1 MFNQAMAHTRSS
13 QLLAAP
19 ALIERVETLLLDL
32 PTIRPHQLAM
42 TTMQGQTLMLVRLY
56 CSDGTV
62 GVGEGTTIG
71 GLAYGA
77 ESPEGMKLA
86 IDTYFTPLLLGANAN
101 AVPAIMARLNTAIQ
115 DNRFAKSAVETALFD
130 ALGKRTGLP
139 VSHLLWWIRGLP
151 SPDSKSRLNLD
162 GDSRLAQLSQDGWQV
177 EYLRYT
183 EQNGFWLPERIKLSG
198 FDLQVTLVIK
208 DWQPRQLGQ

>member
-1 MFNQAMAHTRSS
+1 
-13 QLLAAP
+13 
-19 ALIERVETLLLDL
+19 
-32 PTIRPHQLAM
+32 AM

-86 IDTYFTPLLLGANAN
+86 IDTYFTPLLLGANAS
-101 AVPAIMARLNTAIQ
+101 AVPALMARLNTAIQ

-130 ALGKRTGLP
+130 A
-139 VSHLLWWIRGLP
+139 
-151 SPDSKSRLNLD
+151 
-162 GDSRLAQLSQDGWQV
+162 
-177 EYLRYT
+177 
-183 EQNGFWLPERIKLSG
+183 
-198 FDLQVTLVIK
+198 
-208 DWQPRQLGQ
+208 